1 MTKSTENPI
10 GSTLQQ
16 TMLRIKDPKI
26 SISFYCD
33 HFGFKLLHKYDF
45 PDWKFSLY
53 FLGILKEGQDWPEI
67 EDTKATE
74 KALWT
79 MPHGMSCLELT
90 HNWGSENDKDFVV
103 NNGNIEPNRGFGHI
117 AVMTPDVYAAS
128 EELLAQGVNFQK
140 KPDEG
145 RMKGLAFA
153 KDPDGYWIEIV
164 KRGESSEVSNT
175 TKYSLAQTMLRI
187 KDPSKSITFYRDVLK
202 MTLLKEIHFGPDKG
216 NFSLYFLA
224 SIPPGQDVP
233 DAKASDENEKN
244 NSFITNM
251 YSQVLELTHNHGT
264 EKIDAFSYHDGN
276 TENKEK
282 GIHRGF
288 GHIGFLVDDLK
299 KSCKYFDES
308 GVKFKKRPEEGA
320 MRGLA
325 FLYDPD
331 GYAVEIIQKGMAI

>member
-128 EELLAQGVNFQK
+128 EELLTKGVNFQK

-164 KRGESSEVSNT
+164 RRGESSEVPKS
-175 TKYSLAQTMLRI
+175 TKYSLAQTM
-187 KDPSKSITFYRDVLK
+187 
-202 MTLLKEIHFGPDKG
+202 
-216 NFSLYFLA
+216 
-224 SIPPGQDVP
+224 
-233 DAKASDENEKN
+233 
-244 NSFITNM
+244 
-251 YSQVLELTHNHGT
+251 
-264 EKIDAFSYHDGN
+264 
-276 TENKEK
+276 
-282 GIHRGF
+282 
-288 GHIGFLVDDLK
+288 
-299 KSCKYFDES
+299 
-308 GVKFKKRPEEGA
+308 
-320 MRGLA
+320 
-325 FLYDPD
+325 
-331 GYAVEIIQKGMAI
+331 

>member
-128 EELLAQGVNFQK
+128 EELLTKGVNFQK

-164 KRGESSEVSNT
+164 KRGESSEVPNT
-175 TKYSLAQTMLRI
+175 TKYSLAQTM
-187 KDPSKSITFYRDVLK
+187 
-202 MTLLKEIHFGPDKG
+202 
-216 NFSLYFLA
+216 
-224 SIPPGQDVP
+224 
-233 DAKASDENEKN
+233 
-244 NSFITNM
+244 
-251 YSQVLELTHNHGT
+251 
-264 EKIDAFSYHDGN
+264 
-276 TENKEK
+276 
-282 GIHRGF
+282 
-288 GHIGFLVDDLK
+288 
-299 KSCKYFDES
+299 
-308 GVKFKKRPEEGA
+308 
-320 MRGLA
+320 
-325 FLYDPD
+325 
-331 GYAVEIIQKGMAI
+331 